1 MEKQNYEIKITIA
14 DILRIFIWRL
24 WLIVIAGIV
33 ASGAALAYFTY
44 TYQPVYKS
52 VSRIYILRQNTENET
67 ISGYAQNLNA
77 ALTIVNDCKSIIKS
91 DTTMKKVKESTG
103 LEYSTS
109 SLLSSISLSST
120 DDSRIVQIIA
130 KSSNPIDAKLIADAV
145 AKEGVIRIKEVMGY
159 DQARI
164 MEESTLPSSPANS
177 RYSAKILLVG
187 FMAGLL
193 VYAFYLIRFLSNDK
207 ISEPEEITDYLG
219 LTVLGVIPN
228 EDIISGKKKYK
239 GYGSYYKYK
248 KYGKN
253 NGMYNHP
260 NASGDSE
267 DAMTAAAKSE
277 TK

>member
-67 ISGYAQNLNA
+67 IQGYAQNLTA
-77 ALTIVNDCKSIIKS
+77 ALTIVNDCKNIIKT
-91 DTTMKKVKESTG
+91 DTTMKMVKESTG
-103 LEYSTS
+103 LEISTS
-109 SLLSSISLSST
+109 TLLSNISLSSS
-120 DDSRIVQIIA
+120 DDSRIVQISA
-130 KSSNPIDAKLIADAV
+130 KASNAKDAKAIADAV
-145 AKEGVIRIKEVMGY
+145 AREGVIRIKDVMGY

-164 MEESTLPSSPANS
+164 MEEGNLPSSPANS
-177 RYSAKILLVG
+177 RFTVKIFLIGIFAG
-187 FMAGLL
+187 FI
-193 VYAFYLIRFLSNDK
+193 VYLFYIIRFLSNDK

-253 NGMYNHP
+253 SDMYNHP
-260 NASGDSE
+260 YASPNAE
-267 DAMTAAAKSE
+267 DDQASS
-277 TK
+277 TKAESK